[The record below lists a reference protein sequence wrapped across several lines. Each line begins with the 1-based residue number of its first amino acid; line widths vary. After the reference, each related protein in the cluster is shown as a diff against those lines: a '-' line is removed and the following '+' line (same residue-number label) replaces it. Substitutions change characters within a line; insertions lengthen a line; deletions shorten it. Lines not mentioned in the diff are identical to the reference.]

1 MIKSE
6 TKIYNKLNE
15 LAETDGIVIF
25 GCKEDKNI
33 PTGELCRAF
42 SVDTNVYNRS
52 FDELSVKD
60 AVEVYEQTV
69 APLNPETL
77 LIHLGEADIDFFTQ
91 NPSEF
96 DNKYRELI
104 NTVRKHNKK
113 CRISVISLRNYKNDR
128 NITEMNKHLK
138 YLADSEKCEYGD
150 IASKR
155 VWNPKA
161 EMEAVSFVYSIG
173 FVKPLRNKRPLYD
186 LVKILFCYET

>member
-1 MIKSE
+1 MISLE
-6 TKIYNKLNE
+6 TQRYNKLNA

-42 SVDTNVYNRS
+42 SLDTNVYNRS
-52 FDELSVKD
+52 FEELSVKN
-60 AVEVYEQTV
+60 AVEVYEQTI

-91 NPSEF
+91 NPGEF

-173 FVKPLRNKRPLYD
+173 FVNPLQNKRPLYD
-186 LVKILFCYET
+186 LVKILFCYEA

>member
-1 MIKSE
+1 MISLE
-6 TKIYNKLNE
+6 TQRYNKLNA

-52 FDELSVKD
+52 FEELSVKD
-60 AVEVYEQTV
+60 AVEVYEQIV

-77 LIHLGEADIDFFTQ
+77 LIHLGEADIEFFTQ

-128 NITEMNKHLK
+128 NITEMNRHLK

-173 FVKPLRNKRPLYD
+173 FVNPIKNKRPLYD
-186 LVKILFCYET
+186 LVKILFCYEA

>member
-1 MIKSE
+1 MISLE
-6 TKIYNKLNE
+6 TQRYNKLNA

-77 LIHLGEADIDFFTQ
+77 LIHLGEADIEFFTQ
-91 NPSEF
+91 NPGEF

-128 NITEMNKHLK
+128 NITEMNRHLK

-161 EMEAVSFVYSIG
+161 EMETVSFVYSIG
-173 FVKPLRNKRPLYD
+173 FVNPIKNKRPLYD
-186 LVKILFCYET
+186 LVKILFCYEA

>member
-1 MIKSE
+1 MISLE
-6 TKIYNKLNE
+6 TQRYNKLNA

-60 AVEVYEQTV
+60 AVEVYKETV

-77 LIHLGEADIDFFTQ
+77 LIHLGEADIEFFTQ
-91 NPSEF
+91 NPGEF

-128 NITEMNKHLK
+128 NITEMNRHLK

-173 FVKPLRNKRPLYD
+173 FVNPIKNKRPLYD
-186 LVKILFCYET
+186 LVKILFCYEA

>member
-1 MIKSE
+1 MISLE
-6 TKIYNKLNE
+6 TQRYNKLNA

-52 FDELSVKD
+52 FEELSVKD

-77 LIHLGEADIDFFTQ
+77 LIHLGEADIEFFTQ

-128 NITEMNKHLK
+128 NITEMNRHLK

-173 FVKPLRNKRPLYD
+173 FVNPIKNKRPLYD
-186 LVKILFCYET
+186 LVKILFCYEA

>member
-1 MIKSE
+1 MISLE
-6 TKIYNKLNE
+6 TQRYNKLNA

-77 LIHLGEADIDFFTQ
+77 LIHLGEADIEFFTQ
-91 NPSEF
+91 NPGEF

-128 NITEMNKHLK
+128 NITEMNRHLK

-173 FVKPLRNKRPLYD
+173 FVNPIKNKRPL
-186 LVKILFCYET
+186 

>member
-1 MIKSE
+1 MISLE
-6 TKIYNKLNE
+6 TQRYNKLNA

-77 LIHLGEADIDFFTQ
+77 LIHLGEADIEFFTQ

-128 NITEMNKHLK
+128 NITEMNRHLK

-173 FVKPLRNKRPLYD
+173 FVNPIKNKRPLYD
-186 LVKILFCYET
+186 LVKILFCYEA

>member
-1 MIKSE
+1 MISLE
-6 TKIYNKLNE
+6 TQRYNKLNA

-77 LIHLGEADIDFFTQ
+77 LIHLGEADIEFFTQ
-91 NPSEF
+91 NPGEF

-128 NITEMNKHLK
+128 NITEMNRHLK

-173 FVKPLRNKRPLYD
+173 FVNPIKNKRPLYD
-186 LVKILFCYET
+186 LVKILFCYEA

>member
-1 MIKSE
+1 MISLE
-6 TKIYNKLNE
+6 TQRYNKLNA

-77 LIHLGEADIDFFTQ
+77 LIHLGEADIEFFTQ
-91 NPSEF
+91 NPGEF

-128 NITEMNKHLK
+128 NITEMNRHLK

-173 FVKPLRNKRPLYD
+173 FVNPKKNKRPLYD
-186 LVKILFCYET
+186 LVKILFCYEA

>member
-1 MIKSE
+1 MISLE
-6 TKIYNKLNE
+6 TQRYNKLNA

-42 SVDTNVYNRS
+42 SLDTNVYNRS

-77 LIHLGEADIDFFTQ
+77 LIHLGEADIEFFTQ
-91 NPSEF
+91 NPGEF

-104 NTVRKHNKK
+104 NTVRKHTKK

-128 NITEMNKHLK
+128 NITEMNRHLK

-173 FVKPLRNKRPLYD
+173 FVNPIKNKRPLYD
-186 LVKILFCYET
+186 LVKILFCYEA

>member
-1 MIKSE
+1 MISLE
-6 TKIYNKLNE
+6 TQRYNKLNA

-77 LIHLGEADIDFFTQ
+77 LIHLGEADIEFFTQ

-128 NITEMNKHLK
+128 NIAEMNRHLK

-173 FVKPLRNKRPLYD
+173 FVNPIKNKRPLYD
-186 LVKILFCYET
+186 LVKILFCYEA

>member
-1 MIKSE
+1 MINLE
-6 TKIYNKLNE
+6 TQRYNKLNA

-42 SVDTNVYNRS
+42 SVDTNLYNRS

-60 AVEVYEQTV
+60 AVEIYEETV
-69 APLNPETL
+69 APLNPETV
-77 LIHLGEADIDFFTQ
+77 LIHLGEADIEFFTKT
-91 NPSEF
+91 PAKF

-113 CRISVISLRNYKNDR
+113 CRISVISLRNYKNDQ
-128 NITEMNKHLK
+128 NITEMNRHLK

-173 FVKPLRNKRPLYD
+173 FVNPIKNKRPLYD
-186 LVKILFCYET
+186 LVKILFCYEA

>member
-1 MIKSE
+1 MISLE
-6 TKIYNKLNE
+6 TQRYNKLNA

-77 LIHLGEADIDFFTQ
+77 LIHLGEADIEFFTQ

-128 NITEMNKHLK
+128 NIAEMNRHLK

-173 FVKPLRNKRPLYD
+173 FVNPLKNKRPLYD
-186 LVKILFCYET
+186 LVKILFCYEA

>member
-1 MIKSE
+1 MISLE
-6 TKIYNKLNE
+6 TQRYNKLNA

-25 GCKEDKNI
+25 GCNEDKNI

-42 SVDTNVYNRS
+42 SVDTNLYNRS

-69 APLNPETL
+69 APLNPETV
-77 LIHLGEADIDFFTQ
+77 LIHLGEADIEFFTQ
-91 NPSEF
+91 NPGEF
-96 DNKYRELI
+96 DKKYRELI

-128 NITEMNKHLK
+128 NITEMNRHLK

-173 FVKPLRNKRPLYD
+173 FVNPIKNKRPLYD
-186 LVKILFCYET
+186 LVKILFCYEA

>member
-1 MIKSE
+1 MISLE
-6 TKIYNKLNE
+6 TQRYNKLNA

-77 LIHLGEADIDFFTQ
+77 LIHLGEADIEFFTQ
-91 NPSEF
+91 NPGEF

-128 NITEMNKHLK
+128 NITEMNRHLK

-173 FVKPLRNKRPLYD
+173 FVNPIKNKRPLYD
-186 LVKILFCYET
+186 LVKILFCYES

>member
-1 MIKSE
+1 MISLE
-6 TKIYNKLNE
+6 TQRYNKLNA

-42 SVDTNVYNRS
+42 SLDTNVYNRS

-77 LIHLGEADIDFFTQ
+77 LIHLGEADIEFFTQ
-91 NPSEF
+91 NPGEF

-113 CRISVISLRNYKNDR
+113 CRISVISLRNYKNDQ
-128 NITEMNKHLK
+128 NITEMNRHLK

-173 FVKPLRNKRPLYD
+173 FVNPIKNKRPLYD
-186 LVKILFCYET
+186 LVKILFCYEA

>member
-1 MIKSE
+1 MISLE
-6 TKIYNKLNE
+6 TQRYNKLNA

-25 GCKEDKNI
+25 GFKEDKNI

-77 LIHLGEADIDFFTQ
+77 LIHLGEADIEFFTQ
-91 NPSEF
+91 NPGEF

-128 NITEMNKHLK
+128 NITEMNRHLK

-173 FVKPLRNKRPLYD
+173 FVNPIKNKRPLYD
-186 LVKILFCYET
+186 LVKILFCYEA

>member
-1 MIKSE
+1 MISLE
-6 TKIYNKLNE
+6 TQRYNKLNA

-77 LIHLGEADIDFFTQ
+77 LIHLGEADIEFFTQ
-91 NPSEF
+91 NPGEF

-113 CRISVISLRNYKNDR
+113 CRISVISLRNYKNDQ
-128 NITEMNKHLK
+128 NITEMNRHLK

-173 FVKPLRNKRPLYD
+173 FVNPIKNKRPLYD
-186 LVKILFCYET
+186 LVKILFCYEA

>member
-1 MIKSE
+1 MISLE
-6 TKIYNKLNE
+6 TQRYNKLNA

-52 FDELSVKD
+52 FEELSVKD
-60 AVEVYEQTV
+60 AVEVYEQIV

-77 LIHLGEADIDFFTQ
+77 LIHLGEADIEFFTQ
-91 NPSEF
+91 NPGEF

-128 NITEMNKHLK
+128 NITEMNRHLK

-173 FVKPLRNKRPLYD
+173 FVNPIKNKRPLYD
-186 LVKILFCYET
+186 LVKILFCYEA

>member
-1 MIKSE
+1 MISLE
-6 TKIYNKLNE
+6 TQRYNKLNA

-77 LIHLGEADIDFFTQ
+77 LIHLGEADIEFFTQ
-91 NPSEF
+91 NPGEF

-128 NITEMNKHLK
+128 NITEMNRHLK

-173 FVKPLRNKRPLYD
+173 FVNPIKNKRPLYD
-186 LVKILFCYET
+186 LVKMLFCYEA

>member
-1 MIKSE
+1 MISLE
-6 TKIYNKLNE
+6 TQRYNKLNA

-52 FDELSVKD
+52 FEELSVKD

-77 LIHLGEADIDFFTQ
+77 LIHLGEADIEFFTQ

-128 NITEMNKHLK
+128 NIAEMNRHLK

-173 FVKPLRNKRPLYD
+173 FVNPIKNKRPLYD
-186 LVKILFCYET
+186 LVKILFCYEA

>member
-1 MIKSE
+1 MISLE
-6 TKIYNKLNE
+6 TQRYNKLNA

-42 SVDTNVYNRS
+42 SLDTNVYNRS

-77 LIHLGEADIDFFTQ
+77 LIHLGEADIEFFTQ
-91 NPSEF
+91 NPGEF

-113 CRISVISLRNYKNDR
+113 CRISVISLRNYKNDQ
-128 NITEMNKHLK
+128 NITEMNRHLK

-173 FVKPLRNKRPLYD
+173 FVNPLKNKRPLYD
-186 LVKILFCYET
+186 LVKILFCYEA

>member
-1 MIKSE
+1 MISLE
-6 TKIYNKLNE
+6 TQRYNKLNA

-77 LIHLGEADIDFFTQ
+77 LIHLGEADIEFFTQ
-91 NPSEF
+91 NPGKF

-128 NITEMNKHLK
+128 NITEMNRHLK

-173 FVKPLRNKRPLYD
+173 FVNPIKNKRPLYD
-186 LVKILFCYET
+186 LVKILFCYEA

>member
-1 MIKSE
+1 MISLE
-6 TKIYNKLNE
+6 TQRYNKLNA

-42 SVDTNVYNRS
+42 SLDTNVYNRS

-77 LIHLGEADIDFFTQ
+77 LIHLGEADIEFFTQ

-128 NITEMNKHLK
+128 NIAEMNRHLK

-173 FVKPLRNKRPLYD
+173 FVNPIKNKRPLYD
-186 LVKILFCYET
+186 LVKILFCYEA

>member
-1 MIKSE
+1 MISLE
-6 TKIYNKLNE
+6 TQRYNKLNA

-77 LIHLGEADIDFFTQ
+77 LIHLGEADIEFFTQ
-91 NPSEF
+91 NPGEF

-128 NITEMNKHLK
+128 NITEMNRHLK

-161 EMEAVSFVYSIG
+161 EMEAVSFVYSTG
-173 FVKPLRNKRPLYD
+173 FVNPIKNKRPLYD
-186 LVKILFCYET
+186 LVKILFCYEA

>member
-1 MIKSE
+1 MISLE
-6 TKIYNKLNE
+6 TERYNKLNA

-33 PTGELCRAF
+33 PAGELCRAF
-42 SVDTNVYNRS
+42 SLDANLYNRS

-77 LIHLGEADIDFFTQ
+77 LIHLGEADIEFFTQ
-91 NPSEF
+91 NPAEF

-113 CRISVISLRNYKNDR
+113 CRISIISLRNYNNDR
-128 NITEMNKHLK
+128 NITEMNRHLK

-161 EMEAVSFVYSIG
+161 EMEAVSFIYSIG
-173 FVKPLRNKRPLYD
+173 FVSPLKNKRPLYD
-186 LVKILFCYET
+186 LVKILFCYEA

>member
-1 MIKSE
+1 MISLE
-6 TKIYNKLNE
+6 TQRYNKLNA

-42 SVDTNVYNRS
+42 SLDTNVYNRS

-77 LIHLGEADIDFFTQ
+77 LIHLGEADIEFFTQ
-91 NPSEF
+91 NPGEF

-128 NITEMNKHLK
+128 NITEMNRHLK

-173 FVKPLRNKRPLYD
+173 FVNPIKNKRPLYD
-186 LVKILFCYET
+186 LVKILFCYEA

>member
-1 MIKSE
+1 MISLE
-6 TKIYNKLNE
+6 TQRYNKLNA

-77 LIHLGEADIDFFTQ
+77 LIHLGEADIEFFTQ
-91 NPSEF
+91 NPGEF

-128 NITEMNKHLK
+128 NITEMNRHLK

-173 FVKPLRNKRPLYD
+173 FVNPIKNKRPLYD
-186 LVKILFCYET
+186 LVNILFCYEA

>member
-1 MIKSE
+1 MISLE
-6 TKIYNKLNE
+6 TQRYNKLNA

-77 LIHLGEADIDFFTQ
+77 LIHLGEADIEFFTQ
-91 NPSEF
+91 NPGEF

-128 NITEMNKHLK
+128 NITEMNRHLK

-161 EMEAVSFVYSIG
+161 EMEAVSFEYSIG
-173 FVKPLRNKRPLYD
+173 FVNPIKIKRPLYD
-186 LVKILFCYET
+186 LVKILFCYEA

>member
-1 MIKSE
+1 MISLE
-6 TKIYNKLNE
+6 TQRYNRLNA

-77 LIHLGEADIDFFTQ
+77 LIHLGEADIEFFTQ
-91 NPSEF
+91 NPGEF

-128 NITEMNKHLK
+128 NITEMNRHLK

-173 FVKPLRNKRPLYD
+173 FVNPIKNKRPLYD
-186 LVKILFCYET
+186 LVKILFCYEA

>member
-1 MIKSE
+1 MISLE
-6 TKIYNKLNE
+6 TQRYNKLNA

-42 SVDTNVYNRS
+42 SLDTNVYNRS

-77 LIHLGEADIDFFTQ
+77 LIHLGEADIEFFTQ
-91 NPSEF
+91 NPGEF

-128 NITEMNKHLK
+128 NIAEMNRHLK

-173 FVKPLRNKRPLYD
+173 FVNPIKNKRPLYD
-186 LVKILFCYET
+186 LVKILFCYEA